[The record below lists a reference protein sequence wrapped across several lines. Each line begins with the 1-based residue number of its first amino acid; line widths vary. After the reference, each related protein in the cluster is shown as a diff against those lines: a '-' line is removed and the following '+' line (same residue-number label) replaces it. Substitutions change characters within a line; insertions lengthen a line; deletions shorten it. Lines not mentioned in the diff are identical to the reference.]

1 MTIRTT
7 PPRMP
12 DARVRVR
19 VRVRDMTVDDCEAV
33 AKVRVRSWQAAYAGL
48 MPQSHLD
55 AMDIAE
61 DARRR
66 RGFFAEGN
74 TVVNVVAERPG
85 AGVIGWACYGPYREN
100 DRRTARGELYAIY
113 VTPEQIGTGA
123 GRALMTEILNRAA
136 ADGFPDLVLWVLKE
150 NAPARRF
157 YERAGFLPDGAE
169 EPFEV
174 DGVLVP
180 ELRYVRALRP
190 PASAAG

>member
-12 DARVRVR
+12 D

-33 AKVRVRSWQAAYAGL
+33 AKVRVRGWQAAYAGL

-66 RGFFAEGN
+66 RGFFAEGS
-74 TVVNVVAERPG
+74 TVVNVVAERRG
-85 AGVIGWACYGPYREN
+85 LGVIGWACYGPYREN
-100 DRRTARGELYAIY
+100 GRRTARGELYAIY
-113 VTPEQIGTGA
+113 VAPEQIGTGA
-123 GRALMTEILNRAA
+123 GRALMTEMLTRAA
-136 ADGFPDLVLWVLKE
+136 ADGFPDLALWVLKE
-150 NAPARRF
+150 NTPARRF
-157 YERAGFLPDGAE
+157 YERAGFFPDGAE
-169 EPFEV
+169 ETFEV
-174 DGVLVP
+174 DGALVP

-190 PASAAG
+190 PAPAAG

>member
-7 PPRMP
+7 P
-12 DARVRVR
+12 DVL
-19 VRVRDMTVDDCEAV
+19 VRDMTVDDCEAV
-33 AKVRVRSWQAAYAGL
+33 ARVRVRGWQAAYAGL

-61 DARRR
+61 DAERC
-66 RGFFAEGN
+66 RGFFTEGN
-74 TVVNVVAERPG
+74 KVVNAVAERAG
-85 AGVIGWACYGPYREN
+85 LGVIGWACYGPYREHG
-100 DRRTARGELYAIY
+100 RLLARGELYAIY
-113 VTPEQIGTGA
+113 VLPEQIGTGA
-123 GRALMTEILNRAA
+123 GRALMAQMLTRAT
-136 ADGFPDLVLWVLKE
+136 ADGFVDLALRVLKE

-180 ELRYVRALRP
+180 EVRYVRALRP
-190 PASAAG
+190 PAPAAG

>member
-7 PPRMP
+7 SAYAPGLS
-12 DARVRVR
+12 VRP
-19 VRVRDMTVDDCEAV
+19 MTVDDCEAV
-33 AKVRVRSWQAAYAGL
+33 ATVRVRGWQAAYAGL
-48 MPQSHLD
+48 MPQAHLD

-61 DARRR
+61 DAERR

-74 TVVNVVAERPG
+74 TVVNVVAERSG
-85 AGVIGWACYGPYREN
+85 LGVIGWACYGPYREN
-100 DRRTARGELYAIY
+100 GRRLAGGELYAIY
-113 VTPEQIGTGA
+113 VLPEHIGTGA
-123 GRALMTEILNRAA
+123 GRALMTEILTRAT
-136 ADGFPDLVLWVLKE
+136 ADGFPDLALWVLEE

-180 ELRYVRALRP
+180 EVRYVRTLTP
-190 PASAAG
+190 SVPSAG

>member
-1 MTIRTT
+1 MTTRTT
-7 PPRMP
+7 SAYAPGLS
-12 DARVRVR
+12 VRP
-19 VRVRDMTVDDCEAV
+19 MTVDDCEAV
-33 AKVRVRSWQAAYAGL
+33 ATVRVRGWQAAYAGL

-61 DARRR
+61 DAERR

-85 AGVIGWACYGPYREN
+85 PGVIGWACYGPYREN
-100 DRRTARGELYAIY
+100 GRRLERGELYAIY
-113 VTPEQIGTGA
+113 VLPEHIGTGV
-123 GRALMTEILNRAA
+123 GRALMTEMLTRAT
-136 ADGFPDLVLWVLKE
+136 ADGFPDLALWVLKE

-180 ELRYVRALRP
+180 EIRYVRALTP
-190 PASAAG
+190 SAPSAG

>member
-12 DARVRVR
+12 DAR

-33 AKVRVRSWQAAYAGL
+33 AKVRVRGWQAAYAGL

-85 AGVIGWACYGPYREN
+85 LGVIGWACYGPYREN
-100 DRRTARGELYAIY
+100 GRRTARGELYAIY

-123 GRALMTEILNRAA
+123 GRALMTEMLTRAA

-169 EPFEV
+169 EPFDV

-180 ELRYVRALRP
+180 ELRYARALRP
-190 PASAAG
+190 PAPAAG